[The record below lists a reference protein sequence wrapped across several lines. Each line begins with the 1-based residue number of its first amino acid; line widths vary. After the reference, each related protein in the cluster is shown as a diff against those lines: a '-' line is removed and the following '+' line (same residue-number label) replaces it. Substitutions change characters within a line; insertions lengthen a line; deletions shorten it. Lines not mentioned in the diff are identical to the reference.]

1 MDPRAFN
8 AYRHGLTGHVLV
20 IPPAEQAAYQKHC
33 QGIHQSLDPQTPFE
47 ADLVQS
53 IADDRWRLQRA
64 AAIEAN
70 IFALGM
76 NYLDN
81 ADTGHTESDDA
92 LRMAQTWLTRGK
104 DIERLTLYEN
114 RLQRKV
120 ERNLELL
127 RDLQAERRAALD
139 ELVEQA
145 INLPEDYEFPA
156 ESLPAK
162 FDFSSARIHRLARH
176 RRALKR
182 AA

>member
-1 MDPRAFN
+1 MDLRAFN

-33 QGIHQSLDPQTPFE
+33 QGIHQSLAPQTPFE
-47 ADLVQS
+47 ADLVQT
-53 IADDRWRLQRA
+53 IADDRWRIQRA

-76 NYLDN
+76 NYLGN

-92 LRMAQTWLTRGK
+92 LGMALTWLQRGK
-104 DIERLTLYEN
+104 EIERLTLYEG

-127 RDLQAERRAALD
+127 RTLQKERRAALE
-139 ELVEQA
+139 ELVEEA
-145 INLPEDYEFPA
+145 VNLPEDYDFPA

-162 FDFSSARIHRLARH
+162 FDFSSAQIHRLARH
-176 RRALKR
+176 RRALRR